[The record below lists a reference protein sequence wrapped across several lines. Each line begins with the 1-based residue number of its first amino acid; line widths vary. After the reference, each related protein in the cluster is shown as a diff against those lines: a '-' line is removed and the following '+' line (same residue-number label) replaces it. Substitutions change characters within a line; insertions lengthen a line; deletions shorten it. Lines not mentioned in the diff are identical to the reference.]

1 MRWIRGINPWKKR
14 VPSTRSQTEHFSVG
28 VIMFCQCGNEELVH
42 LNKPLIVAINIPTKK
57 EVSLYVGE
65 AGQIVKSQKYP

>member
-1 MRWIRGINPWKKR
+1 
-14 VPSTRSQTEHFSVG
+14 
-28 VIMFCQCGNEELVH
+28 MFCQCGNEELVH